1 MINRDNRAAH
11 YFDQYAAGGFSVK
24 STYYTIGR
32 NLPGVLYEPEGNSRK
47 SGLCILI
54 MHSDIS
60 YLDFEFGP
68 RIAAWGY
75 RVLCANVSSGDA
87 PLDQKILDV
96 GQCVGFARGLPGVDT
111 LVLLGHSGGASLM
124 SAYQAIAENGPEIF
138 QGPEKIVP
146 CSDRLAGLPAA
157 DAVMFLD
164 SNWGNGAMR
173 VFSLDPAVTE
183 DDNGVT
189 LDPELSLFEER
200 NGFTPGGTSY
210 SDAFIRK
217 FQQAQGQRN
226 NRLTAYALSRVK
238 AIESGEGKYRDD
250 EPMII
255 AGASQA
261 FFNNKLFAQ
270 DIRLLSRT
278 RKPWPLLHGDGTI
291 TTEIVYSVRKPEND
305 FSLTDSYE
313 RGSLP
318 TTVRKYLS
326 NYALRTTEDYGFNE
340 DSVFGIDWD
349 SSYNCTPGNVSG
361 IRVPILILGMT
372 ASWEYSAAETI
383 AERAGSQDVTLAYV
397 EGAQHFFN
405 TAKDRE
411 QFPGQFG
418 DTMQTTCRFV
428 DAWLRDKFGKE

>member
-11 YFDQYAAGGFSVK
+11 YFDEYAAGGSSVK

-32 NLPGVLYEPEGNSRK
+32 NLPGVLYEPEGNSWK

-87 PLDQKILDV
+87 PLDQKILEV
-96 GQCVGFARGLPGVDT
+96 GQCVRFARGLPGVDT

-173 VFSLDPAVTE
+173 LFSLDPAVTE
-183 DDNGVT
+183 DDNGVI

-217 FQQAQGQRN
+217 FSLQEIVAFKRN
-226 NRLTAYALSRVK
+226 ESAGPDKRLVLK
-238 AIESGEGKYRDD
+238 ELLE
-250 EPMII
+250 E
-255 AGASQA
+255 AGPVRAVMVGDRFYDREAAVYCGIPFIGCLYGYSPQEVEA
-261 FFNNKLFAQ
+261 E
-270 DIRLLSRT
+270 
-278 RKPWPLLHGDGTI
+278 PLL
-291 TTEIVYSVRKPEND
+291 VRSGGELYDAVMRVLEN
-305 FSLTDSYE
+305 
-313 RGSLP
+313 
-318 TTVRKYLS
+318 
-326 NYALRTTEDYGFNE
+326 
-340 DSVFGIDWD
+340 
-349 SSYNCTPGNVSG
+349 
-361 IRVPILILGMT
+361 
-372 ASWEYSAAETI
+372 
-383 AERAGSQDVTLAYV
+383 
-397 EGAQHFFN
+397 
-405 TAKDRE
+405 
-411 QFPGQFG
+411 
-418 DTMQTTCRFV
+418 
-428 DAWLRDKFGKE
+428 